1 MSALKLKI
9 NGINLNNENNIITN
23 TTDIIETTMA
33 FTDFIAR
40 WNDSGSFWI
49 ALYGKS
55 FFDVMKDFLK
65 ELGHDILL
73 FILGNG
79 DIFFLA
85 PAIIFMFITF
95 LVGKNKYTKWI
106 LPLWFMYFLSSVFH
120 KLII

>member
-1 MSALKLKI
+1 LSALKLKI